1 MKKLIIGLGNPG
13 LEYRNT
19 RHNVGFMFLD
29 FFTKKKSITNFKT
42 NKKLECDIT
51 EYKQNNNSIIF
62 LKPSTYMNL
71 SGNSISKV
79 IKYYKV
85 RIEDIIIIYD
95 DVSLDIGTLKIKSK
109 GSSGGHNGIK
119 DIIAKLKSE
128 EFKRIKIGIN
138 NSNNKVIRDFVLK
151 QFSMQD
157 IEKLDYIFK
166 RTESIVDAFIQNKD
180 WNYIMSTFN

>member
-13 LEYRNT
+13 LEYQNT

-29 FFTKKKSITNFKT
+29 FFIKKNSITSFKS
-42 NKKLECDIT
+42 NKKLQGEIT
-51 EYKQNNNSIIF
+51 EYKQNNGSIIF
-62 LKPSTYMNL
+62 LKPNTYMNL
-71 SGNSISKV
+71 SGDSIYKV

-85 RIEDIIIIYD
+85 EIEDIIVIYD

-119 DIIAKLKSE
+119 DIIAKLKTE

-138 NSNNKVIRDFVLK
+138 NSNNRITKDFVLK

-157 IEKLDYIFK
+157 IEKLDFIFE
-166 RTESIVDAFIQNKD
+166 RTESIIDAFIQDKE